1 MSIARRGCLISY
13 KAPQLLPPERRP
25 RHHRAEQDPKHL
37 SDLPSNLN
45 PHRSRAKVRPF
56 GPSVSDLARTTSLTL
71 VPVLGNSF
79 ARVRPVTHVALMV
92 FDHKRPVHSSK
103 EPKLCI
109 GRLKAHME
117 TVETDKQTVT
127 HEGIGILLLMQQ
139 LVTLQGPARLR
150 WGIGLVKN
158 RNC

>member
-1 MSIARRGCLISY
+1 
-13 KAPQLLPPERRP
+13 
-25 RHHRAEQDPKHL
+25 
-37 SDLPSNLN
+37 
-45 PHRSRAKVRPF
+45 
-56 GPSVSDLARTTSLTL
+56 
-71 VPVLGNSF
+71 
-79 ARVRPVTHVALMV
+79 
-92 FDHKRPVHSSK
+92 
-103 EPKLCI
+103 
-109 GRLKAHME
+109 ME